1 MDSDLSPQPFMF
13 KALSICAIDLLIHYL
28 GLFIV
33 SSYIVSRLGWKNGY
47 GYILFFSLIR
57 LGGQACGIGFS
68 IFGIQNFSWLI
79 AYLVFTVEGYFILL
93 MAIMLF
99 ICKEQAQVMG
109 LSYLK
114 KQLWFKR
121 DSFTVYFHLFLIPAN
136 SLLVVSGTLTQG
148 DNPSDLGK
156 YLKGIGQILFLL
168 QSLVLSGITIYD
180 YRVNNVKTTRMK
192 LLLTLIPFIL
202 IRGIFGVVSTFIE
215 ELSYLSDQIYTST
228 RAMMIWTLYEYLLSV
243 TMEFL
248 TAFCLV
254 ATYFSKERKYT
265 KEQK

>member
-1 MDSDLSPQPFMF
+1 
-13 KALSICAIDLLIHYL
+13 
-28 GLFIV
+28 
-33 SSYIVSRLGWKNGY
+33 
-47 GYILFFSLIR
+47 
-57 LGGQACGIGFS
+57 
-68 IFGIQNFSWLI
+68 
-79 AYLVFTVEGYFILL
+79 
-93 MAIMLF
+93 MLF
-99 ICKEQAQVMG
+99 ICKEQAQIMG

-114 KQLWFKR
+114 KRLWFQW

-136 SLLVVSGTLTQG
+136 TLLVVSGTLTQG
-148 DNPSDLGK
+148 DTPSDLGK

-180 YRVNNVKTTRMK
+180 YRVNNIKTNRMK

-202 IRGIFGVVSTFIE
+202 IRGIYGVVSTFIE

-228 RAMMIWTLYEYLLSV
+228 RGMMIWTLYEYLLSV

-254 ATYFSKERKYT
+254 ATYFSKDRKHT
-265 KEQK
+265 IKQK